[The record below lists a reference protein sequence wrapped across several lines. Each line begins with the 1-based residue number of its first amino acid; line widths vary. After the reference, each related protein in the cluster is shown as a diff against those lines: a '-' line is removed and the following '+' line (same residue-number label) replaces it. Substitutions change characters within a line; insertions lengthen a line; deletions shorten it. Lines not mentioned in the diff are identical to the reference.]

1 MEVSYNNINE
11 TDNKIL
17 NDFLKN
23 GERRD
28 FCLSLINTSI
38 INIKGDGCELRFI
51 DIMSD
56 PNNLYI
62 PRVRDAGK
70 VEGDT
75 VTLHNGIK
83 VTRFGYYDEFSDIF
97 VKNGGCHEPAEERMF
112 SEVLQYIPDNGT
124 MIELGSYWA
133 FYSIWF
139 NKYVKNARN
148 YCIEPSKEGMQ
159 VGKNNCLLNDVNGVD
174 FTEGFIGKNDLCV
187 SEFVK
192 QKGIDF
198 IDILHSDIQGGED
211 DMIDDIVDLLK
222 SKKIRYLFIS
232 THSNK
237 LHAKCL
243 EVLNNCE
250 YRIIAKADFDTDTF
264 CYDGIIVACH
274 KDNLEIPFTELGVRK
289 NTPLRDHP
297 LYPSYPK

>member
-1 MEVSYNNINE
+1 MQVVYNSVDE
-11 TDNKIL
+11 
-17 NDFLKN
+17 NDARIVDEFLKSGKSRN
-23 GERRD
+23 FCSSLASTEINNAKGEG
-28 FCLSLINTSI
+28 S
-38 INIKGDGCELRFI
+38 ELRFI

-70 VEGDT
+70 VEDGA

-83 VTRFGYYDEFSDIF
+83 VTRFGYYDTFSDIL
-97 VKNGGCHEPAEERMF
+97 VKNGGCHEPSEERMF

-139 NKYVKNARN
+139 NKEVKNARN
-148 YCIEPSKEGMQ
+148 YCIEPSKEGIK
-159 VGKNNCLLNDVNGVD
+159 VGIDNCLLNNITGID
-174 FTEGFIGKNDLCV
+174 FTEGFIGKNDLHL
-187 SEFVK
+187 SQFV
-192 QKGIDF
+192 QEKGIDF
-198 IDILHSDIQGGED
+198 IDILHSDIQGSED

-222 SKKIRYLFIS
+222 SKRIRYLFIS
-232 THSNK
+232 THSND

-243 EVLNNCE
+243 RVLNDCE
-250 YRIIAKADFDTDTF
+250 YRIIAKADFETETF

-274 KDNLEIPFTELGVRK
+274 KDNLEIPYTELGVRK
-289 NTPLRDHP
+289 NTPLRKYP
-297 LYPSYPK
+297 LYPTQV